1 MDKLVINAVAGSG
14 KTSKIVSQLDEIDNV
29 ALITYTRANEASLRN
44 KIIEKF
50 GFIPQNLHVYS
61 YFSFLYRVCFLPITI
76 TDNKGI
82 CFDTPSHYCTN
93 HFTNDGRIYSN
104 RLALFLNELKQKEFL
119 SRLNKYFDR
128 IYIDEMQ
135 DFGSDDFDFLIN
147 LAKLDIRVTLVGDFY
162 QRTFMTSQRGNKNKA
177 LMKDF
182 TRYIGKLE
190 SAGYEIDDKSL
201 TECYRCSMNV
211 CDFVSKNLGINIFSK
226 KANTIVSRIDS
237 EEEIETI
244 LQNNEI
250 MKLFYQ
256 NHSKYRLRS
265 NNWGLSKGEE
275 YKHVCVVLN
284 NTTAKVFN
292 NSLLHEMA
300 PTSLCKFYVACTRT
314 LGDLYFIDEKKIP
327 DYYKK

>member
-14 KTSKIVSQLDEIDNV
+14 KTSTIVSQLDEIDNV

-44 KIIEKF
+44 KILEKF

-61 YFSFLYRVCFLPITI
+61 YFSFIYRVCFLPITI

-82 CFDTPSHYCTN
+82 CFDTPNYYCRN
-93 HFTNDGRIYSN
+93 HFTCDGRIYSN
-104 RLALFLNELKQKEFL
+104 RLALFLNTLKQKEFL

-162 QRTFMTSQRGNKNKA
+162 QRTFSTSQRGNKNKA
-177 LMKDF
+177 LKTDY
-182 TRYIGKLE
+182 TEYIKKLE
-190 SAGYEIDDKSL
+190 SAGYEIDEKSL
-201 TECYRCSMNV
+201 TECYRCSTNV
-211 CDFVSKNLGINIFSK
+211 CDFVSTNLGINIFSK
-226 KANTIVSRIDS
+226 KANTTVRRINS

-244 LQNNEI
+244 LQSNEI
-250 MKLFYQ
+250 IKLFYQ
-256 NHSKYRLRS
+256 NHSKYRLWS

-284 NTTAKVFN
+284 NTTAKAFN
-292 NSLLHEMA
+292 ESLLHEMA
-300 PTSLCKFYVACTRT
+300 PTTLCKFYVACTRT
-314 LGDLYFIDEKKIP
+314 LGDLFFIDEKKIP
-327 DYYKK
+327 DKYKR